1 MTIRDIPYFNY
12 NVLSLCSAFLKLGG
26 GGRLTREK
34 VALSQ
39 KWAEKKIL
47 P

>member
-26 GGRLTREK
+26 GRLTREK